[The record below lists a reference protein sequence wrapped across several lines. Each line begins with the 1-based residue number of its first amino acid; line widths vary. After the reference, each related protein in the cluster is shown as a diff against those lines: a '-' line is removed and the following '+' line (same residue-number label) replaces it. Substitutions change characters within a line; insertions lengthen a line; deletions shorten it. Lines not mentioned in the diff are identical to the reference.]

1 MTTQDAVTELMTKAA
16 IQYGFEI
23 EDIRVLRYGDFQDF
37 VDVDELV
44 FFEGCGGS
52 EEKDLGHLVERRQH

>member
-23 EDIRVLRYGDFQDF
+23 EDIRVLRGYEGLENRRDRNEPGNSCEGVRGD
-37 VDVDELV
+37 V
-44 FFEGCGGS
+44 
-52 EEKDLGHLVERRQH
+52 EEVTNGL